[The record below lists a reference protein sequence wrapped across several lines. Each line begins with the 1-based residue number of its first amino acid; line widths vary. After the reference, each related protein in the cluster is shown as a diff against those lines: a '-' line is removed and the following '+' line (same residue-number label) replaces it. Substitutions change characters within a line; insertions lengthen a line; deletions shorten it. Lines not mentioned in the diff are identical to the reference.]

1 MPKIE
6 KQETL
11 EVSRE
16 DSINLLLA
24 SIGFEELG
32 LSHILNAEGE
42 KLQSVIRNYCRSGRG
57 IRDILKINN
66 SVNDIL
72 KTIAT
77 KEIILNYKLENVI
90 ELMKLDLFSNR
101 CEQANSAN
109 SSVTSNNSNS
119 STNSYEEK

>member
-1 MPKIE
+1 MDSRLVFLRPLGLRLVMPKIE
-6 KQETL
+6 KQEKL

-32 LSHILNAEGE
+32 LSHILQAEGE
-42 KLQSVIRNYCRSGRG
+42 KIQAVIRNHCRRG
-57 IRDILKINN
+57 GNVNDILRVNN
-66 SVNDIL
+66 AVNDIL

-90 ELMKLDLFSNR
+90 ELMKLDLSSKNHTHKR
-101 CEQANSAN
+101 CDRKE
-109 SSVTSNNSNS
+109 
-119 STNSYEEK
+119 